1 MRAHKPGGRFD
12 ADFETDSILIGFNED
27 YQRPTG
33 TQALWYVYDP
43 ASSTVDPIYDTAGT
57 DPGVGRYWKGP
68 YVLPVLRA
76 VITQGPVPNSERGF
90 YGGDYLHLTLHGED
104 LNTIAPGVL
113 GNPDV
118 QNRGRLIWQGQVYR
132 PFKVQQKGSVAD
144 RFTLVV
150 VDCIQIMPEEAVNDT
165 QFLAYASPNEGY
177 DAGAYNDDTY
187 GDA

>member
-12 ADFETDSILIGFNED
+12 ANFETDSILSGFNED

-43 ASSTVDPIYDTAGT
+43 ALSTVDSIYDTAGT
-57 DPGVGRYWKGP
+57 EPGVGRYWKGP

-76 VITQGPVPNSERGF
+76 VITQGPVPTSERGF

-113 GNPDV
+113 NNPDV
-118 QNRGRLIWQGQVYR
+118 QNRGRIVWLGETFR
-132 PFKVQQKGSVAD
+132 PYSVQLKGIVAD

-150 VDCIQIMPEEAVNDT
+150 VDCIQIMPEEMVNDT
-165 QFLAYASPNEGY
+165 QFLSVASPNEGY
-177 DAGAYNDDTY
+177 NAAAYNDDTY